1 MFEHFPILSALIWLP
16 VIGAVLALC
25 TGGDKNANRARA
37 IAVVISV
44 LNLALCIPLYL
55 KFDPSR
61 YDMQF
66 LEDHLWINAY
76 QTHYALGVDGISLLM
91 VILTNF
97 TGLLVVIAG
106 CHSIKLRVSQYMAAF
121 LTMQGMIVGVFCSMD
136 AVLFYM
142 FWEGMLIPMY
152 LSIGMW
158 GSANRS
164 YASIKFFLFT
174 FLGSI
179 LMLVALIYLYNETGS
194 FMIQNFYGLPL
205 DLSTQKWLFLA
216 FMLAFAVKVPM
227 WPVHTWLPDAHTEAP
242 AGGSV
247 VLAALML
254 KLGVYGFLRFS
265 MPIVPL
271 ACEALAWVMIVL
283 SIIAIV
289 YIGFIAIVQ
298 TDMKKLIAYS
308 SIAHMGFAT
317 LGCFMVYD
325 IVAHMHSMQDAYM
338 SLEGAVI
345 QMVSHAFGSGAMFLG
360 VGMLADRYYNHSR
373 LIKDYRGVANSM
385 PVFAAFFMLFAMS
398 NVGLP
403 GTAGF
408 VGEFMIILS
417 AFQAHFWVA
426 ALASLTLVL
435 SASYTLWMYKR
446 VFFGPL
452 PAVHQPGGVADFKDI
467 SWTETVNY
475 VLLAAG
481 VLFVGLYPQPIIDVM
496 RVTIGHL
503 LLQSM
508 SPEMAMGLKGAVF
521 VG

>member
-1 MFEHFPILSALIWLP
+1 MFDQLPLLTILIWLP
-16 VIGAVLALC
+16 VVGAFLILC
-25 TGGDKNANRARA
+25 TGDEKNANWARG
-37 IAVVISV
+37 IAVAITITNFLLS
-44 LNLALCIPLYL
+44 IPLYL
-55 KFDPSR
+55 GFDPGR

-66 LEDHLWINAY
+66 LEDHLWVSAY
-76 QTHYALGVDGISLLM
+76 QLHYALGVDGISLVM

-97 TGLLVVIAG
+97 TGLLVIIAA
-106 CHSIKLRVSQYMAAF
+106 CQSIKIRVSQYMAAF
-121 LTMQGMIVGVFCSMD
+121 LVMQGMIVGVFCAMD
-136 AVLFYM
+136 AILFYV

-158 GSANRS
+158 GSANRN

-179 LMLVALIYLYNETGS
+179 LMLVALIYLYNQSGS
-194 FMIQNFYGLPL
+194 FMIQSFYGLPL
-205 DLSTQKWLFLA
+205 SLYVQVWLFLA
-216 FMLAFAVKVPM
+216 FLLAFAVKVPM

-265 MPIVPL
+265 MPITPM
-271 ACEALAWVMIVL
+271 ACEKLAFLMIIL
-283 SIIAIV
+283 SLIAIV
-289 YIGFIAIVQ
+289 YIGLIAIVQ

-317 LGCFMVYD
+317 LGCFMVYE
-325 IVAHMHSMQDAYM
+325 IVAHMHGLQEAYM

-345 QMVSHAFGSGAMFLG
+345 QMVAHAFGSGAMFLG
-360 VGMLADRYYNHSR
+360 VGLLAERCITHSR
-373 LIKDYRGVANSM
+373 MIKDYGGVAHTM
-385 PVFAAFFMLFAMS
+385 PIFAAFFMLFAMS

-408 VGEFMIILS
+408 VGEFMVIMS
-417 AFQAHFWVA
+417 AFQTNFWVA
-426 ALASLTLVL
+426 SIASLTLIL

-446 VFFGPL
+446 VFFGP
-452 PAVHQPGGVADFKDI
+452 VANTEVAGFSDI
-467 SWTETVNY
+467 SLPEKINY
-475 VLLAAG
+475 ILLAFG
-481 VLFVGLYPQPIIDVM
+481 VFFVGLYPQPIINVL
-496 RVTIGHL
+496 RVTIGHI

-508 SPEMAMGLKGAVF
+508 PPDLAANMQNTLF
-521 VG
+521 V

>member
-1 MFEHFPILSALIWLP
+1 MFAQLPLLSILIWLP
-16 VIGAVLALC
+16 LLGAVLVLC
-25 TGGDKNANRARA
+25 TGNDKNANTARGIA
-37 IAVVISV
+37 IGISV
-44 LNLALCIPLYL
+44 LSLLLCIPLL
-55 KFDPSR
+55 LGFDSNS

-66 LEDHLWINAY
+66 VEDHLWIRSH
-76 QTHYALGVDGISLLM
+76 QIHYALGVDGIALVM
-91 VILTNF
+91 VVLTNF
-97 TGLLVVIAG
+97 TGLLVVLAG
-106 CHSIKLRVSQYMAAF
+106 CHSIKVRVSQYMAAF

-136 AVLFYM
+136 AILFYV

-179 LMLVALIYLYNETGS
+179 LMLVALIYLYTQTGS

-205 DLSTQKWLFLA
+205 SIHTQTLLFLA
-216 FMLAFAVKVPM
+216 FLLAFAVKVPM

-265 MPIVPL
+265 MPITPL
-271 ACEALAWVMIVL
+271 ACIKLAWLMIIL
-283 SIIAIV
+283 SLIAIV
-289 YIGFIAIVQ
+289 YIGLIAIVQ
-298 TDMKKLIAYS
+298 KDMKKLIAYS

-325 IVAHMHSMQDAYM
+325 IVSHMHSLQDAYM

-345 QMVSHAFGSGAMFLG
+345 QMIAHAFGSGAMFLG
-360 VGMLADRYYNHSR
+360 VGLLAERFYNHSR
-373 LIKDYRGVANSM
+373 LIKDYGGVANTM

-408 VGEFMIILS
+408 VGEFMIIMS
-417 AFQAHFWVA
+417 AFQTHFWVA
-426 ALASLTLVL
+426 MFASLTLLL

-446 VFFGPL
+446 VFFGP
-452 PAVHQPGGVADFKDI
+452 VANEHVAAFTDI
-467 SWTETVNY
+467 GWTEKLNY
-475 VLLAAG
+475 ILLAAG
-481 VLFVGLYPQPIIDVM
+481 VFFVGLYPQPIINVL

-508 SPEMAMGLKGAVF
+508 PPEVAMNMQNLIINV
-521 VG
+521 